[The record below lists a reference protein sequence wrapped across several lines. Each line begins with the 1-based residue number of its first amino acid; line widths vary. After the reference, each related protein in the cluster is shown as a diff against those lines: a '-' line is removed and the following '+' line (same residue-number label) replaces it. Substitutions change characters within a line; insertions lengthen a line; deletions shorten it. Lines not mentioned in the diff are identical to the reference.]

1 MKHRVL
7 MVDDEETLIWT
18 TGRQMQRE
26 RPDLV
31 FEGFGDPEAALMRVR
46 EEAPDVL
53 VTDMRMPKMSGL
65 ELLLATREVLPNLP
79 VVVVTAYGT
88 AELRADLQRAGSVE
102 FLEKPFTFASLQA
115 AIDRLLSQPSGF
127 SGAIKLPM
135 LPDLIQLCALARA
148 TGSLRISRG
157 ADTGAVWFVDGDVV
171 HAECGGAR
179 GTAAVFQLLAWQ
191 GGTFAMRAGE
201 LPPETSIAITWQE
214 LLIEGCRL
222 LDESRALGTPAT
234 EALLDDAA
242 GPVSTAMQLLAA
254 AQRSVGASADVLV
267 LAVDLRAREVHGL
280 SGVEAMPWLEP
291 IEGALAAVE
300 ALTDATPRGAAE
312 WISERVG
319 VAVAWNHE
327 RGLAIVLGEEL
338 AGSQGASRFR
348 SNLARWRAACRHW
361 LETD

>member
-1 MKHRVL
+1 MTRRVF

-26 RPDLV
+26 RPDIA
-31 FEGFGDPEAALMRVR
+31 FEGFGDPEAALARVR
-46 EEAPDVL
+46 QQAPDVL

-65 ELLLATREVLPNLP
+65 ELLLAAREVLPNLP

-102 FLEKPFTFASLQA
+102 FVEKPFTFSALQA

-157 ADTGAVWFVDGDVV
+157 TDSGAVWFVEGDVV
-171 HAECGGAR
+171 HAECGQAR
-179 GTAAVFQLLAWQ
+179 GTAAVYLLLEWQ

-201 LPPETSIAITWQE
+201 LPPETSISITWQE

-222 LDESRALGTPAT
+222 LDEARAPSASAA
-234 EALLDDAA
+234 ALLDDAEDETP
-242 GPVSTAMQLLAA
+242 PVERLLAA
-254 AQRSVGASADVLV
+254 VRASIGATADVLV
-267 LAVDLRAREVHGL
+267 VALDLRTRQVCGPPDGQAER
-280 SGVEAMPWLEP
+280 WLESV
-291 IEGALAAVE
+291 EGALATVH
-300 ALTDATPRGAAE
+300 ALAGETPRGAAE
-312 WISERVG
+312 WVSERVG
-319 VAVAWNHE
+319 VGVAWQHE

-338 AGSQGASRFR
+338 SGSQGASRFR
-348 SNLARWRAACRHW
+348 SNVARWRAACRYW
-361 LETD
+361 LDVD